1 MSTGDIMID
10 VEGVGG
16 SSAMLDRDRVVKLI
30 MVKADCNTP
39 LASEGL
45 ASESLVM
52 LVASVT
58 PIVELA

>member
-1 MSTGDIMID
+1 MNTGDIVTD

-16 SSAMLDRDRVVKLI
+16 SSAMLDPNMVVKFI
-30 MVKADCNTP
+30 VFNADCNTP
-39 LASEGL
+39 LASERL

>member
-1 MSTGDIMID
+1 
-10 VEGVGG
+10 
-16 SSAMLDRDRVVKLI
+16 MLDPNMVVKFI
-30 MVKADCNTP
+30 VFNADCNTP
-39 LASEGL
+39 LASERL